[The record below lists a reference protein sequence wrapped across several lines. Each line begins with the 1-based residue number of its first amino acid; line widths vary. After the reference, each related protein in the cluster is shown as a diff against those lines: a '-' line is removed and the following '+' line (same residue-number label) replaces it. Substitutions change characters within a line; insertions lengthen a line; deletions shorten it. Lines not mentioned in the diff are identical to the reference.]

1 MADKKSQQQQQ
12 SKGKQQ
18 ILVKPS
24 CFCFKKM
31 CTTNVPSNQPTSVP
45 VFGMSDLSK
54 PSILALRPRSRLGKK
69 HCGLQWPWKQ
79 LEELGTNAKNWA
91 LEGDNQ
97 EEFIV
102 IQEEMEDVGRKN
114 CELHEKLDSTF

>member
-1 MADKKSQQQQQ
+1 
-12 SKGKQQ
+12 
-18 ILVKPS
+18 
-24 CFCFKKM
+24 M

-102 IQEEMEDVGRKN
+102 IQEEMM
-114 CELHEKLDSTF
+114 